1 MANVKQD
8 DKTVEESVGVDVAW
22 KKSRGSKGLPY
33 FLGSRRGEQ
42 KRNLAYLFN
51 GAMQLLF
58 LLTRIGDLRGYA
70 GDQSQIP
77 QAALIMIV
85 MTLGSQAFAF
95 YQIVDSDKISG
106 PKDFVLFALY
116 LVAAVSSGLFLV
128 IPVMMRAE
136 NPWEVHGLYAAA
148 IFASSIC
155 VIMTAG
161 RAALDLC
168 FYVGAK
174 WKKYKKQMEASQ

>member
-8 DKTVEESVGVDVAW
+8 DKTVEESVGVDVVR
-22 KKSRGSKGLPY
+22 KRRDRRRLTY
-33 FLGSRRGEQ
+33 FLGGKRGEK

-51 GAMQLLF
+51 GVMQLLF
-58 LLTRIGDLRGYA
+58 LLTRISDLRGYS
-70 GDQSQIP
+70 GDQSQIS

-95 YQIVDSDKISG
+95 YQIVESDKISG
-106 PKDFVLFALY
+106 LKDFVLFALY
-116 LVAAVSSGLFLV
+116 LVAAVCSGLFLFV
-128 IPVMMRAE
+128 PVMMRVE

-168 FYVGAK
+168 FYLGAK
-174 WKKYKKQMEASQ
+174 WKKFKMQMEASQ